1 MVAEK
6 SKACFQGRPAGRLQ
20 QEPMGGEKKLQG
32 RQEDAG
38 EDPNLSL
45 RQAASARDQCGNDT
59 LGVIHGKILRNLLTQ
74 KYLIDIERTT

>member
-1 MVAEK
+1 
-6 SKACFQGRPAGRLQ
+6 
-20 QEPMGGEKKLQG
+20 MGGEKKLQG

-45 RQAASARDQCGNDT
+45 RQAASARGQCGNDT
-59 LGVIHGKILRNLLTQ
+59 LGVVCGKILRNLLTQ